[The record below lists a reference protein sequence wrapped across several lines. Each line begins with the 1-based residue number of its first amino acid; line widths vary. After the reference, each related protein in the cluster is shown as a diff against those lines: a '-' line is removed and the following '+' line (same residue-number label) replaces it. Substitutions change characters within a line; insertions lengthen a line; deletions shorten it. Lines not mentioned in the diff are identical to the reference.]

1 MDNNERQVY
10 RLPEYQ
16 TEAYRPLDLVK
27 VLHCSK
33 NLVYSMIASG
43 QIKSIRCGNS
53 RKSIII
59 PRKSLDEFLATAGQ
73 NQPPA
78 APTGT
83 APN

>member
-1 MDNNERQVY
+1 MIDNTERQVY
-10 RLPEYQ
+10 RPPEYQ

-33 NLVYSMIASG
+33 NLVYSMISNG

-59 PRKSLDEFLATAGQ
+59 PRKCLEEFLSTASNGKGGES
-73 NQPPA
+73 NDR
-78 APTGT
+78 
-83 APN
+83 